1 MWMCILQ
8 NLMQRG
14 NLMELNFKGP
24 EMQKLDIPT
33 DRAQRLDEKN
43 GIICLV
49 IMFTPGVMVTRMS
62 KMAQFLCFLLMKAKN

>member
-1 MWMCILQ
+1 
-8 NLMQRG
+8 
-14 NLMELNFKGP
+14 MELNFKGP

-43 GIICLV
+43 RIICLAIV
-49 IMFTPGVMVTRMS
+49 FTPGVMVTGMS